1 MDNLTEEQKLTIRHD
16 LVESSRKL
24 LGVKYYFGAE
34 WSVLD
39 LIPESLDCSEMVE
52 GLYNLHKLKMPDGSQ
67 NQFDFTFPT
76 ANPKIGDLAFFGRSA
91 KPNQIY
97 HGGMVFDHIYII
109 EARGFQPEADFET
122 GKVIL
127 RPRLKWEAYSN
138 FCGYRAQPKLI

>member
-16 LVESSRKL
+16 LIESSRKL

-67 NQFDFTFPT
+67 NQFDFTVPT
-76 ANPKIGDLAFFGRSA
+76 PNPKIGDLAFFGRSA

-97 HGGMVFDHIYII
+97 HVGMVFDPIYII

-127 RPRLKWEAYSN
+127 RPRLKWEAYGN
-138 FCGYRAQPKLI
+138 FCGYRAHPKLI